1 MANYVVSYS
10 SKFKSASCTSL
21 VAARQDVVERLFRSR
36 VNAVA
41 TIKKDGKIVERIYP
55 NRIPDDE
62 DIVMPV
68 FVAVDV
74 ASGRMRGVTADGTVY
89 RMDAEETQAARRIVG
104 YAKKRR

>member
-1 MANYVVSYS
+1 M
-10 SKFKSASCTSL
+10 
-21 VAARQDVVERLFRSR
+21 ERLFRSR

-55 NRIPDDE
+55 NNIPDDE

-89 RMDAEETQAARRIVG
+89 RMDAEETRAARRIVG